1 MISSLAAERSIVGVR
16 EYWSIEFQM
25 HHCITPPL
33 HYSSLPLLPAAT
45 ESPVELHHRIELPSP
60 HAGQCQLLIEQ
71 LLVGDQDL
79 EIIRQPGVI
88 TQAHE
93 VGSILQ
99 SADTHFQLNAHTL
112 EFFNTH
118 ERIRHFPESVLRR
131 PLILSDRL
139 FEARF
144 HGLVVCR
151 DAPAL
156 QNRLQSAASNSPDCG
171 APAGCAR

>member
-1 MISSLAAERSIVGVR
+1 MISPSPQKDRLLECGSIGVL
-16 EYWSIEFQM
+16 SFK
-25 HHCITPPL
+25 CITALL

-144 HGLVVCR
+144 YGLVV
-151 DAPAL
+151 
-156 QNRLQSAASNSPDCG
+156 
-171 APAGCAR
+171 